1 MDSNWTQ
8 FLSLFIVENLH
19 LVFCVIT
26 RFLTFPWVDIYMVG
40 CCAEVVVGR
49 MQLEGCAIEGYGFQG
64 ADLALV
70 ITYHVVIQ

>member
-1 MDSNWTQ
+1 
-8 FLSLFIVENLH
+8 
-19 LVFCVIT
+19 
-26 RFLTFPWVDIYMVG
+26 MVG

>member
-1 MDSNWTQ
+1 MFYHQISHVP
-8 FLSLFIVENLH
+8 VEGH
-19 LVFCVIT
+19 
-26 RFLTFPWVDIYMVG
+26 IYMVG

-70 ITYHVVIQ
+70 ITYHVVIR